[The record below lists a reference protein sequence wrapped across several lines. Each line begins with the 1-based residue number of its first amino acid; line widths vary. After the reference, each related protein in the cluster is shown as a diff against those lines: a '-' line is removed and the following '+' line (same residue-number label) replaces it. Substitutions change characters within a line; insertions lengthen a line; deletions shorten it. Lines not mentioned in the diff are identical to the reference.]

1 MADELV
7 SMPLVLKVAL
17 IALAITA
24 GLWDLRTRKIPNW
37 LNISGVA
44 VGIGLN
50 ALILQG
56 MGLKQS
62 LLGLGLALLIYL
74 PLFSIRAMGAGD
86 AKLMAAVGS
95 IAGPH
100 NWFIIFV
107 VTAILGGIASL
118 ALVVARDRVLVTLQN
133 LSTITSE
140 LLHVRAPYIKDPS
153 LDVRDKRSVG
163 LPHGAVIAVGS
174 VIVAL
179 LLS

>member
-1 MADELV
+1 
-7 SMPLVLKVAL
+7 MPLALKIAL

-37 LNISGVA
+37 LNLSGV
-44 VGIGLN
+44 VLGMGLN
-50 ALILQG
+50 VLMLQG

-62 LLGLGLALLIYL
+62 LLGLSLALLVYL

-100 NWFIIFV
+100 NWFLIFI
-107 VTAILGGIASL
+107 VTAILGGVASL

-140 LLHVRAPYIKDPS
+140 LLHVRAPYRKNPS

-163 LPHGAVIAVGS
+163 LPHGAVIAIGS
-174 VIVAL
+174 VTVAL
-179 LLS
+179 LLT